1 MFASLGDRAV
11 NKGGVRALEKRTRP
25 DIQENPGG
33 QAVADYPFIEGNVDT
48 DVRTS
53 PIGLLDATKRVLAER
68 LADDATL
75 GSFTALARA
84 LTGFRAAVDALLPK
98 KRHGRPGYAEDNLRG
113 MTIARATEIN
123 DDALRF
129 YGIPAGTW
137 NTSAE
142 YRDMVRYRSDS
153 DESDSDDDSR

>member
-1 MFASLGDRAV
+1 MSSGGLVESITRARRR
-11 NKGGVRALEKRTRP
+11 GEAGSPESQ
-25 DIQENPGG
+25 D
-33 QAVADYPFIEGNVDT
+33 PFIEGNIDT

-153 DESDSDDDSR
+153 DESDY